1 MSRAGVTPSRHTPSL
16 PMTRDDVTV
25 DTPLLAPREKSRSR
39 VAVVVGVVG
48 VVGVV
53 ACASAVAGR
62 TNLEGAT
69 WQPDRGRPW
78 LAPAPR
84 GHAKRAAREYLL
96 HTQCMDRATKLA
108 YAEFFY
114 TGAPEAYLLR
124 HNYQSQKF
132 FEHDD
137 AVKMERV
144 VLPSQ
149 ERAWRVT
156 AHANFEFGFA
166 LRNAVTGEW
175 KSEIGKKH
183 APLGKA
189 PCAQRYGEYFNRVA
203 TLEEPAGSTIEYV
216 YGMCNKTCPEGFV
229 ESQWVDQ
236 PLTGD
241 IPLDGEGEPVDL
253 GEGDDARLITIR
265 TALPLKDPDGRPRGP
280 SGRGIVVRDTRFA
293 ESEDVSRWIMAIV
306 DPYPANEIKLAMLE
320 VTKSASNRLLVSQI
334 DSKRYAFGHTCVTT
348 ECSVARYDIP
358 AIWHDNELLDFTY
371 TYSVTALQYTIARKG
386 DTKTPAYEHT
396 FPLDKLIST
405 TNIWTM
411 KRAGKWGMDIDV
423 RRVVFTSAGQCGAAH
438 AGRCIRM
445 GVVERATFMDNSATE
460 AYWIASLMGGG
471 KSAMALIKVYVDA
484 NNNLLAKI
492 QAAREGSQCPNP
504 PGDFYLDSWV
514 RQWDVLLCSVPLQS
528 RWSGAASQTVKNT
541 ATDSRDVGIGALAYL
556 LAPEMTASLAANFAP
571 T

>member
-1 MSRAGVTPSRHTPSL
+1 
-16 PMTRDDVTV
+16 MTRDDVT
-25 DTPLLAPREKSRSR
+25 TPLLAPREKPRSR
-39 VAVVVGVVG
+39 VAVGVGVGVVG

-53 ACASAVAGR
+53 ACASAFAGR
-62 TNLEGAT
+62 TNLEGAS
-69 WQPDRGRPW
+69 WNPGHGRPL

-84 GHAKRAAREYLL
+84 GDAVHAAREYLL

-132 FEHDD
+132 FEYDD

-144 VLPSQ
+144 VLPSE

-166 LRNAVTGEW
+166 LHNAETGEW
-175 KSEIGKKH
+175 REEIGKKH

-265 TALPLKDPDGRPRGP
+265 TALPLKDPDGGSRGP
-280 SGRGIVVRDTRFA
+280 AGRALVVRDTRFA
-293 ESEDVSRWIMAIV
+293 ESEDASRWIVAIV
-306 DPYPANEIKLAMLE
+306 DPYPENEMKLALLE
-320 VTKSASNRLLVSQI
+320 VTKSANNRLLVSQI
-334 DSKRYAFGHTCVTT
+334 DSKRYLFGHTCVRT

-358 AIWHDNELLDFTY
+358 AVWHDNDLVDFTY
-371 TYSVTALQYTIARKG
+371 TFYVSSLQYTIARKG

-411 KRAGKWGMDIDV
+411 KRAGTWGMDIDV
-423 RRVVFTSAGQCGAAH
+423 RRVVFTSAGQCGNSH
-438 AGRCIRM
+438 EGRCIRM
-445 GVVERATFMDNSATE
+445 GIVERATFMSNSATE
-460 AYWIASLMGGG
+460 VYWIASLMGGG
-471 KSAMALIKVYVDA
+471 KAAMALIKVYVDA
-484 NNNLLAKI
+484 DNNLLAKI
-492 QAAREGSQCPNP
+492 ESARQGTQCPNP
-504 PGDFYLDSWV
+504 EGSIYTNAWQ
-514 RQWDVLLCSVPLQS
+514 RKWDVLLCSVSLQS
-528 RWSGAASQTVKNT
+528 RWSSGASQTVKT
-541 ATDSRDVGIGALAYL
+541 TGTDSRQVGIGALAYL

-571 T
+571 A